1 MPIDNFASQPQTSKQ
16 QQQVV
21 RQVWWAA
28 SQEELSYFSYV
39 SLSSPVSPSP
49 SFFLLTLRQAGYS
62 YYHFSGAKSIVS
74 AASSTK
80 AQLTSLTKSIQNSSP
95 EPNEALKWL
104 KSTATSYAAFIPG
117 AKPYVENAFGDLEK
131 IQEKHGDEV
140 NKIVERTYSELKD
153 ASKSGVSMET
163 ATKSWE
169 ILEKAMSELGELA
182 SDSASEILDR
192 HPKLKEQVGGNLDKL
207 KEMTD
212 GYGGEEAK
220 KELEQTYSQIKD
232 VIKGGFS
239 AGTIAKVKKVIEEK
253 TEKVKKLG
261 DEAWKKGL
269 EQAKPYLDKNPQ
281 VKEMV
286 EKNADTLKQGNVREV
301 FEKVKKAVE
310 TEDLGELKGMVKQAG
325 EKAKNSGMGQS
336 IEQYAKM
343 IPGGSEI
350 VPQLVKLK
358 EVAEKRGE
366 QGQGILM
373 GAYDDVK
380 DVLRKRI
387 GEAEKLAEKA
397 KDDAKQ

>member
-1 MPIDNFASQPQTSKQ
+1 MIASRTVARATARQLRPRNAHRQLRFATTNQQTAT
-16 QQQVV
+16 VGG
-21 RQVWWAA
+21 
-28 SQEELSYFSYV
+28 
-39 SLSSPVSPSP
+39 SSGLVGGLAGGGLV
-49 SFFLLTLRQAGYS
+49 FLAGYA
-62 YYHFSGAKSIVS
+62 YYHFSGAKSIVNTAS
-74 AASSTK
+74 ATK
-80 AQLTSLTKSIQNSSP
+80 QQLTSLTKSIQNSSP
-95 EPNEALKWL
+95 EPNEALQWL

-117 AKPYVENAFGDLEK
+117 AKPYVENAFTDLET

-140 NKIVERTYSELKD
+140 NKIVERTYNELKD

-163 ATKSWE
+163 ASKSWE
-169 ILEKAMSELGELA
+169 ILQKAMAELGELA
-182 SDSASEILDR
+182 SDSASEILER

-220 KELEQTYSQIKD
+220 KELEQTYKQIKD
-232 VIKGGFS
+232 VLAGGFS
-239 AGTIAKVKKVIEEK
+239 ADTVARVKKVVEEK

-269 EQAKPYLDKNPQ
+269 EQAKPYLDKNPK

-286 EKNADTLKQGNVREV
+286 EKNADALKQGNVREV

-310 TEDLGELKGMVKQAG
+310 TGNTDDLKAMVKQAG
-325 EKAKNSGMGQS
+325 EKAKNSGVGQS

-350 VPQLVKLK
+350 VPQLVKLQ
-358 EVAEKRGE
+358 EVAKKRGD
-366 QGQGILM
+366 QGEDILM
-373 GAYDDVK
+373 GAYEDVK
-380 DVLRKRI
+380 DVLKRRI